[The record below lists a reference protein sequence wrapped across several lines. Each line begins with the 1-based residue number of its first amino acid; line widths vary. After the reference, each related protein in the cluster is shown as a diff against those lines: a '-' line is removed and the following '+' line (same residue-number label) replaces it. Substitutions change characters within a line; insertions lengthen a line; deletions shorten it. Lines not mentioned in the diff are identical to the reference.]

1 MARSGRLALAM
12 LMVAIVLCTLAC
24 GDSSPSGAVTV
35 QKPRP
40 TLTPRIGMTWAKA
53 PYVGRAE
60 DLFPVDSNPSTGPDR
75 PGTPGHPG
83 HFPGQEIMAD
93 VASVGG
99 RFVAVGYG
107 GLRGE
112 WTARVWTSAD
122 ALTWTEST
130 LDHTI
135 GSFAVA
141 IATTSDGHV
150 IAVGR
155 AGRLAMAW
163 LSTDGMTWAA
173 KPLGSATPDPAQRA
187 SAITVTD
194 LGIIVGG
201 SYGPELGARTAVF
214 WRSVDGGNSWQGGP
228 SDAIDDEV
236 DLPTFDG
243 AEVSAIART
252 ADGLVAMGRLGTGQ
266 RWTGSL
272 AWLSTDGVA
281 WRRVDDAALG
291 GGLAVSLVV
300 TPDWILAVG
309 SDADEREAVVWASPD
324 GASWVRAAPETSL
337 RREGP
342 DDRCRCVGRR
352 IRGRR
357 ELRRCAVRAGHELG
371 FLRRF
376 GLGASRGPAGVGPG
390 RAVGTDRG
398 RTGARV
404 GRNVRRPG
412 QLCSDDLAQSR
423 AAMKLAVSGRRAPRG
438 CRRRRAPASPAR
450 PPSPTGLGRS

>member
-12 LMVAIVLCTLAC
+12 LMVAIVLSTLAC

-141 IATTSDGHV
+141 IAATSDGHF

-155 AGRLAMAW
+155 AGRQATAW
-163 LSTDGMTWAA
+163 LSPDGITWAA
-173 KPLGSATPDPAQRA
+173 KPLRPATPDPAQLGPAMPNPAQRA
-187 SAITVTD
+187 SAIIVTD

-236 DLPTFDG
+236 DLPTFAG

-281 WRRVDDAALG
+281 WRRVDNAALG

-300 TPDWILAVG
+300 TPDRILVVG
-309 SDADEREAVVWASPD
+309 SDADEREAVVWTSPD
-324 GASWVRAAPETSL
+324 GASWVRAAPETSRL
-337 RREGP
+337 HFGEK
-342 DDRCRCVGRR
+342 
-352 IRGRR
+352 
-357 ELRRCAVRAGHELG
+357 VRM
-371 FLRRF
+371 
-376 GLGASRGPAGVGPG
+376 
-390 RAVGTDRG
+390 TDVV
-398 RTGARV
+398 A
-404 GRNVRRPG
+404 
-412 QLCSDDLAQSR
+412 
-423 AAMKLAVSGRRAPRG
+423 
-438 CRRRRAPASPAR
+438 
-450 PPSPTGLGRS
+450 

>member
-1 MARSGRLALAM
+1 MWRFQP
-12 LMVAIVLCTLAC
+12 V
-24 GDSSPSGAVTV
+24 GAVTIHHL
-35 QKPRP
+35 RP

-75 PGTPGHPG
+75 PGTPGHPGHPGHFPG

-214 WRSVDGGNSWQGGP
+214 WRSVDGGYSWDGGP
-228 SDAIDDEV
+228 SDAIYDGID
-236 DLPTFDG
+236 PRTFAG
-243 AEVSAIART
+243 AEVSAIAGT
-252 ADGLVAMGRLGTGQ
+252 ADGLVAVGRLGTGQ

-281 WRRVDDAALG
+281 WRRVDDWALG
-291 GGLAVSLVV
+291 WGLAVSLAV
-300 TPDWILAVG
+300 TPY
-309 SDADEREAVVWASPD
+309 
-324 GASWVRAAPETSL
+324 
-337 RREGP
+337 
-342 DDRCRCVGRR
+342 R
-352 IRGRR
+352 I
-357 ELRRCAVRAGHELG
+357 
-371 FLRRF
+371 
-376 GLGASRGPAGVGPG
+376 SR
-390 RAVGTDRG
+390 
-398 RTGARV
+398 
-404 GRNVRRPG
+404 
-412 QLCSDDLAQSR
+412 
-423 AAMKLAVSGRRAPRG
+423 
-438 CRRRRAPASPAR
+438 
-450 PPSPTGLGRS
+450 